1 MSLALRKLTA
11 NISKTNTCCIFI
23 NQLREKIGVMFGNP
37 ETTTG
42 GNALKFYASVRIDIR
57 RIGQIKN
64 GEGQRYFDALRN
76 NETITRYTSE
86 ADKGWHKT
94 LSKEAQS
101 FDRDY
106 FKAIAAIP
114 QAEINAN
121 PNIKQNTGYGE

>member
-1 MSLALRKLTA
+1 MVKNRTTTEASLATVDNITRERILIERRKEL
-11 NISKTNTCCIFI
+11 I
-23 NQLREKIGVMFGNP
+23 
-37 ETTTG
+37 
-42 GNALKFYASVRIDIR
+42 
-57 RIGQIKN
+57 

-114 QAEINAN
+114 QTEINAN

>member
-1 MSLALRKLTA
+1 M
-11 NISKTNTCCIFI
+11 I
-23 NQLREKIGVMFGNP
+23 
-37 ETTTG
+37 
-42 GNALKFYASVRIDIR
+42 
-57 RIGQIKN
+57 

-101 FDRDY
+101 FNRDY